1 MTTTVHN
8 EAGFSIGDEM
18 QALLTW
24 PDRGPY
30 PSLSDTLYDQM
41 WRRIVNLE
49 FPPGSR
55 LSDDELAKEFGVSRT
70 PMREALQRLSQ
81 VGLVQVN
88 SRRGFSIP
96 TFSREDVDE
105 LYDLRTGLELYATR
119 RAAPLVTAAE
129 IATQR
134 QRQEAAAALEGADP
148 YGFEAF
154 YRADLLLHDLVQR
167 RGGNRRSM
175 HILADVMAQLSIISC
190 RTAQMPQRR
199 LDAIAEHS
207 RILDAFAQRDPDAAV
222 AAMEAHIQG
231 VKQRALADFYA
242 SEERS

>member
-1 MTTTVHN
+1 MAASMN
-8 EAGFSIGDEM
+8 EQSGFCIGDAM
-18 QALLTW
+18 QALLSS
-24 PDRGPY
+24 PERDPY

-49 FPPGSR
+49 FPPGRR

-96 TFSREDVDE
+96 TFAREDVND

-119 RAAPLVTAAE
+119 RATPVITDE
-129 IATQR
+129 DIVNQRER
-134 QRQEAAAALEGADP
+134 QRGAEAMAGDDP
-148 YGFEAF
+148 KGFEAF
-154 YRADLLLHDLVQR
+154 YRADLMLHELIQR

-175 HILADVMAQLSIISC
+175 QVLADVMAQLSIISHH
-190 RTAQMPQRR
+190 TSQIADRR

-207 RILDAFAQRDPDAAV
+207 RILDAFARRDPEAAV

-231 VKQRALADFYA
+231 VKNRALADFFPREDPA
-242 SEERS
+242 